1 MCVVLT
7 MSAIRVVDGFRG
19 LVHAL
24 SRHLSVSAEVVVVEV
39 ARVASVVEPLV
50 VIALPTLWVAEDLV
64 GRGQLSERLVCR
76 VDIIGI
82 LTRGRSRFINRNLTC
97 IKNIILRLNGGS
109 MTKDVPRYASTVQC
123 DVPYQDAFSW
133 TGR

>member
-1 MCVVLT
+1 

-50 VIALPTLWVAEDLV
+50 VIALPTLRVAEDLV
-64 GRGQLSERLVCR
+64 GGGQLSE
-76 VDIIGI
+76 
-82 LTRGRSRFINRNLTC
+82 
-97 IKNIILRLNGGS
+97 
-109 MTKDVPRYASTVQC
+109 
-123 DVPYQDAFSW
+123 
-133 TGR
+133 